1 MEQDNKLYYLNRLIN
16 CIDPCKDATVKFK
29 NGGEEA
35 ELTEVPHGN
44 FLKDNVI
51 IPIFNGNKLN
61 DDDKRRI
68 KGVGN
73 ENSAIRTAI
82 NNELDL
88 KSLPQQEIIRL
99 KISITK
105 DLRFDKELFL
115 TYDAGPGP
123 DNFSK
128 QYTLI
133 LTPGSV
139 IDSAKKGKTHNK
151 LKSFI
156 KVESKLPVPILKNF
170 DLTSSLTG
178 ISYKYNGKN
187 ECEFEIHTTI
197 PRFEKKNI
205 KFDINTFNEIGTNYF
220 AGNSTKNKY
229 IFENYTKGVETT
241 NEIKF
246 RILAKE
252 LGDTLQVAWLKYIIV
267 KGGRDNE
274 FNEDNTAICTCDT
287 ALWLRSVL
295 NGVSCIFTVSNTSTF
310 YPVSASIFEGST
322 PELINRKERR
332 KRNSEALIMKQLEKR
347 LKDNNKE
354 VIKSLEIFKYYIDDI
369 TNNYL
374 DFHGKKLTKKI
385 KGLMSGILNDV
396 IKALNKINTDTLNLL
411 ISKENLAEYREF
423 VANNLFK
430 SPFRLFGTRDVE
442 HFSTFTHFIN
452 INGNKRYKFNA
463 NLVYRLIY
471 YRDISVAEQIIGGD
485 LTNVVPPP
493 DVSMTAN
500 KDAAENVSMTANKD
514 AAENANKQA
523 GGFNEEMNI
532 SKDIIKKNI
541 NRPGFLSYYTMMH
554 HPEVIYVIYS
564 IATVYN
570 FPAEIIQTYSDLFK
584 SNETNTLLTES
595 FGMLNTDNTYDY
607 TPPKNFTEKLI
618 ESDKLFINIYQY
630 LLYFKEESIYKTHN
644 IFNLFNTEINWLL
657 ENIDM
662 INIHKVNINTDI
674 FNGNEEEII
683 ENQSLILDV
692 YEELYDA
699 EVYLTT
705 LNMRAENSPVEYIPD
720 IKSYAELGLI
730 PPPVSDE
737 DNSTP
742 VRNKNTKKRSRN
754 VSNNNSYATNN
765 ETKRRSRNANEQ
777 INHNHTRKSKV
788 TAHKLR
794 RLTPSEKHKREHIT
808 RKRRRSGVY
817 E

>member
-51 IPIFNGNKLN
+51 IPI
-61 DDDKRRI
+61 
-68 KGVGN
+68 
-73 ENSAIRTAI
+73 
-82 NNELDL
+82 L

-128 QYTLI
+128 EYTLI

-156 KVESKLPVPILKNF
+156 KVESKLPASILKNF

-229 IFENYTKGVETT
+229 IFENYSKGDETT

-322 PELINRKERR
+322 PEGIDRKERR
-332 KRNSEALIMKQLEKR
+332 KRNSEALIMKELEKR

-354 VIKSLEIFKYYIDDI
+354 VIKSLEIFKYYIDDT
-369 TNNYL
+369 TNRDL
-374 DFHGKKLTKKI
+374 DFYGEKLTNRI
-385 KGLMSGILNDV
+385 KQIMSGMLKNV
-396 IKALNKINTDTLNLL
+396 IRALKQIYTDALNLL
-411 ISKENLAEYREF
+411 NSKKTLDEYREF

-452 INGNKRYKFNA
+452 INGNKKYEFNA

-471 YRDISVAEQIIGGD
+471 YRDISVAEQIIGED
-485 LTNVVPPP
+485 LRKKIEETNAP
-493 DVSMTAN
+493 MRAN
-500 KDAAENVSMTANKD
+500 NNAENVN
-514 AAENANKQA
+514 NQA
-523 GGFNEEMNI
+523 GGFNEEEMNI
-532 SKDIIKKNI
+532 SRDIIRKNI

-564 IATVYN
+564 IAAVYK
-570 FPAEIIQTYSDLFK
+570 FPAEIIQKYSDLFK

-595 FGMLNTDNTYDY
+595 FGMLNVDNTYDY
-607 TPPKNFTEKLI
+607 TPPKDFTEKLI
-618 ESDKLFINIYQY
+618 ESDKLYINIYQY
-630 LLYFKEESIYKTHN
+630 LSYFKGKSINKAHN
-644 IFNLFNTEINWLL
+644 IFKLFYNEINWVL
-657 ENIDM
+657 ENVDK

-674 FNGNEEEII
+674 FNGIEEKKRI

-720 IKSYAELGLI
+720 IKTYAELGLI
-730 PPPVSDE
+730 PPPISNE
-737 DNSTP
+737 ENSTH
-742 VRNKNTKKRSRN
+742 VRNRITKKRSRN

-765 ETKRRSRNANEQ
+765 ENKRSSQNMNEQ
-777 INHNHTRKSKV
+777 INNNHNRKSKATV
-788 TAHKLR
+788 HQQR
-794 RLTPSEKHKREHIT
+794 GLTPSEKYKREHIT
-808 RKRRRSGVY
+808 RRRRSGPY
-817 E
+817 